1 MADGDGK
8 YFRLGITK
16 QELDIATDGTDEVDD
31 VRLQQYGREISSFI
45 DNELTPYTSTIP
57 ILDANITTDLELL
70 CTYGVARRYK
80 IFKNNFDASKEYGK
94 LFDDLLNSV
103 ITRFKSNPVGRT
115 KRVAVTKSYRTS
127 PQADEP

>member
-57 ILDANITTDLELL
+57 VLDANITTDLELL
-70 CTYGVARRYK
+70 CTYGVSRRYK

-103 ITRFKSNPVGRT
+103 INRFKSNPVGRT
-115 KRVAVTKSYRTS
+115 KRVAVTKAYRTE
-127 PQADEP
+127 PQLSDP